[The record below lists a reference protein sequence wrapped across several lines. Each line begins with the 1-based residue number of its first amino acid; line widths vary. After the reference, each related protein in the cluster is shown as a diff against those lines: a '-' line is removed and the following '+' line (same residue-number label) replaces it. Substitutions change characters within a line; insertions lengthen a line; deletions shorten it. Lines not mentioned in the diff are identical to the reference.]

1 MMSFLV
7 ERESDKY
14 LSSFYKFLFFLLI
27 FLTVYAINT
36 YLQDRLG
43 VIWRDQLTNH
53 FFNRYLSNKNY
64 YYLQISNQIDNP
76 DQRISE
82 DINSFVNKSIS
93 IFFLIFDSF
102 LQLFAYS
109 ILLWD
114 ISKILFFIAA
124 VLSILTNFIGI
135 TFFGKKLTFINKE
148 KYELEANLRFSLIE
162 LRQNSESIALSNLEE
177 TEKKSLQDSLHLI
190 LENTKKLILLKSG
203 LVFFQ
208 LGSKNIINVV
218 PTLYLAGMYISKEI
232 PFGIIEQGSVAFVTL
247 LYSLTV
253 ISDQLQQISVLQA
266 DSKRLVELKEKLS
279 YENPSPSVVK
289 FEPLPNSIYLQISNF
304 QLFTQNNKVLFAL
317 ESLVAKNSDHIL
329 ITGESGSGKTTFL
342 KCLANLHS
350 YSIGSVQMDNSKKTL
365 FLPQNPFFTNR
376 SLISQ
381 IVPFGFEI
389 TGEELQEIYFP
400 LVNLPSGFRYK
411 ELDSPMKWNIVLSNG
426 EKQKLEIIKIFI
438 TNHFN
443 YFLDESTSSLD
454 EQSIEIIYSNFLK
467 KSIAFHSISH
477 NPMLRKF
484 HNLSLEI
491 KDKKCTIQNL

>member
-1 MMSFLV
+1 
-7 ERESDKY
+7 
-14 LSSFYKFLFFLLI
+14 
-27 FLTVYAINT
+27 
-36 YLQDRLG
+36 
-43 VIWRDQLTNH
+43 
-53 FFNRYLSNKNY
+53 
-64 YYLQISNQIDNP
+64 
-76 DQRISE
+76 
-82 DINSFVNKSIS
+82 
-93 IFFLIFDSF
+93 
-102 LQLFAYS
+102 
-109 ILLWD
+109 
-114 ISKILFFIAA
+114 
-124 VLSILTNFIGI
+124 
-135 TFFGKKLTFINKE
+135 
-148 KYELEANLRFSLIE
+148 
-162 LRQNSESIALSNLEE
+162 
-177 TEKKSLQDSLHLI
+177 
-190 LENTKKLILLKSG
+190 
-203 LVFFQ
+203 
-208 LGSKNIINVV
+208 
-218 PTLYLAGMYISKEI
+218 
-232 PFGIIEQGSVAFVTL
+232 
-247 LYSLTV
+247 
-253 ISDQLQQISVLQA
+253 
-266 DSKRLVELKEKLS
+266 
-279 YENPSPSVVK
+279 
-289 FEPLPNSIYLQISNF
+289 
-304 QLFTQNNKVLFAL
+304 L

-350 YSIGSVQMDNSKKTL
+350 YSIGSVQMDNSKKNL